1 MVKSKKIALALVS
14 LLNLALCLEHAEE
27 APDRFI
33 LKFEENLDYWIRPYK
48 LYEIWVPA
56 SSIPANEQFHIR

>member
-1 MVKSKKIALALVS
+1 MMKSKQVVLALAS
-14 LLNLALCLEHAEE
+14 LLSLGLCLEHAEE

-33 LKFEENLDYWIRPYK
+33 VKFEENLDYWIRPYK

-56 SSIPANEQFHIR
+56 SSIPANEKFHIR